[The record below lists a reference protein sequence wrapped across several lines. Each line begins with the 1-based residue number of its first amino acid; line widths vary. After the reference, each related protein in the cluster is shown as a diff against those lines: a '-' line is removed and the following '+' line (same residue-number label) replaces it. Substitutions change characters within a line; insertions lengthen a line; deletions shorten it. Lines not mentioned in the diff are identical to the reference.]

1 MTAQVLTIIGAGLAG
16 SEAAWQAA
24 NRGVRVVLYEMR
36 PHKMTPAH
44 RTDKFAELV
53 CSNSLGAKE
62 VDRALGLLKE
72 EMRRMDSLIVR
83 AAEANALPAGR
94 ALAVDREGFAAMV
107 TEHLERHPNIEIRR
121 EEVTDIPE
129 GPTIIAT
136 GPLTSDA
143 LAEKIQQL
151 TGEKYLYF
159 YDALAPI
166 VKAETINMDICFRA
180 NRYGAGEQEE
190 GDYINCPF
198 TEEQYYRFVEALV
211 NAPTIELRD
220 FEKEDERFF
229 EACLPI
235 EVIAKRGPDALA
247 FGPMRPVGIVDPRTG
262 KQPFAVVQLRQD
274 NVAGTLYN
282 LVGFQTNIKW
292 SAQKEILRMIPGLE
306 NAEFVRFGQMHRNT
320 FINSPVLLKPTLQF
334 KKRPDLFFA
343 GQITGTEGYVGSA
356 AGGLVAGI
364 NAARLIQGK
373 EPLVF
378 PRTTMIGALLHY
390 ITHADPRDFQPMKAN
405 FGLLP
410 PLERR
415 VRDKRQ
421 RYRQYA
427 ERALRD
433 LEAFLAR
440 VGEAR
445 EPMVVA

>member
-1 MTAQVLTIIGAGLAG
+1 MSERILTVIGAGLAG

-36 PHKMTPAH
+36 PHRMTPAH

-62 VDRALGLLKE
+62 IDRALGLLKA
-72 EMRRMDSLIVR
+72 EMRRLNSLIVQ

-107 TEHLERHPNIEIRR
+107 TDALLHHPNIEVRR
-121 EEVTDIPE
+121 EEVTTIPD

-143 LAEKIQQL
+143 LAARIQEL

-166 VKAETINMDICFRA
+166 VKADTINMDICFRA

-220 FEKEDERFF
+220 FEKEDARFF
-229 EACLPI
+229 EGCLPI
-235 EVIAKRGPDALA
+235 EVIARRGPDALA
-247 FGPMRPVGIVDPRTG
+247 FGPMRPVGIIDPRTG

-306 NAEFVRFGQMHRNT
+306 NAEFVRYGQMHRNT

-334 KKRPDLFFA
+334 RKRPDLFFA
-343 GQITGTEGYVGSA
+343 GQITGTEGYVCSA
-356 AGGLVAGI
+356 MGGLVAGI
-364 NAARLIQGK
+364 NAARLLRGDT
-373 EPLVF
+373 PLVF
-378 PRTTMIGALLHY
+378 PRTTMIGALLYY

-421 RYRQYA
+421 RYQMYA

-433 LEAFLAR
+433 LDTFLQEVKEGVEVTAIS
-440 VGEAR
+440 
-445 EPMVVA
+445 

>member
-1 MTAQVLTIIGAGLAG
+1 MGTRVLTVVGAGLAG

-24 NRGVRVVLYEMR
+24 ARGIHVILYEMR
-36 PHKMTPAH
+36 PKKFTPAH
-44 RTDKFAELV
+44 HTDKFAELV
-53 CSNSLGAKE
+53 CSNSMGAKAP
-62 VDRALGLLKE
+62 DRALGLLKE
-72 EMRRMDSLIVR
+72 EMRRLGSMILR
-83 AAEANALPAGR
+83 AAEANALPAGG

-107 TEHLERHPNIEIRR
+107 TELIESHPNIEVIR

-143 LAEKIQQL
+143 LAQKIAAL

-180 NRYGAGEQEE
+180 NRYGRGEQDE

-198 TEEQYYRFVEALV
+198 TREEYYRFVEALV

-262 KQPFAVVQLRQD
+262 KQPYAVVQLRQD

-292 SAQKEILRMIPGLE
+292 GAQKEILRMIPGLE

-320 FINSPVLLKPTLQF
+320 FINSPVLLRPTLQF
-334 KKRPDLFFA
+334 RRRDDLFFA

-356 AGGLVAGI
+356 MGGLVAGI
-364 NAARLIQGK
+364 NAARLLHGL
-373 EPLVF
+373 EPFVF
-378 PRTTMIGALLHY
+378 PRTTMIGALLYY

-415 VRDKRQ
+415 VRNKRQ
-421 RYRQYA
+421 RYQRYA
-427 ERALRD
+427 GRALRD
-433 LEAFLAR
+433 LEAFLSEVGEGAR
-440 VGEAR
+440 VAG
-445 EPMVVA
+445 